1 MEDFDLTYTRIASS
15 VATPTNSRGTG
26 HANSSQQGVV
36 GGDKDVDQKVDDA
49 IDTFLQSLT
58 PIGPD
63 LLQGIIHLQF
73 VERRASKQLFGWV
86 SQEER
91 VVWETWVLRVLVNTS
106 TVPTATAT
114 TAADIMERQRR
125 QDTAERMLQ
134 ACLQTIFDCAS
145 ESIEHIPPIMYEFDI
160 QVLKQGS
167 NLNTREH
174 NIRTRVTHMPKLIQ
188 LG

>member
-15 VATPTNSRGTG
+15 VATPTSRGASHG
-26 HANSSQQGVV
+26 NSSHQGVV

-63 LLQGIIHLQF
+63 LLQGIIHVQF

-106 TVPTATAT
+106 TTSTGTAT
-114 TAADIMERQRR
+114 TAADMMERQRR
-125 QDTAERMLQ
+125 QDTAERML
-134 ACLQTIFDCAS
+134 
-145 ESIEHIPPIMYEFDI
+145 
-160 QVLKQGS
+160 
-167 NLNTREH
+167 R
-174 NIRTRVTHMPKLIQ
+174 
-188 LG
+188 